1 MSVNRRSILR
11 TTAQLATLTAA
22 GGLLTGCGQEAATG
36 GGAAASEHPAHPSPT
51 PGAPTVLTPNRIPA
65 ATPSAAVSGAPSAES
80 AGASPSAPEQPPLA
94 ANTPAEVISGPSDRP
109 QVALTFHGQG
119 DPRLATALLTAAE
132 QHGAKVTVLVVG
144 SWLDQQPQM
153 ARRILDGGH
162 ELGNH
167 TLNHLD
173 ISSLSADQAYA
184 EIAGCADRIKALTG
198 SIGRW
203 FRPSAAQFA
212 TARVK
217 AQARKAGYE
226 HCLSYGLDPRDY
238 ADPGAEVIQ
247 RRMLGS
253 IKPGSIV
260 ALHMGHQ
267 GTVDALPAVLE
278 ALQQRGLSA
287 VTASQLCS

>member
-1 MSVNRRSILR
+1 MSVDRRRILR

-22 GGLLTGCGQEAATG
+22 GGLLAGCGQEAATG
-36 GGAAASEHPAHPSPT
+36 AGGPHGATPQPAAGTGTTALTPNMIPSATATPSATPSPT
-51 PGAPTVLTPNRIPA
+51 PTP
-65 ATPSAAVSGAPSAES
+65 TPSLTLPVL
-80 AGASPSAPEQPPLA
+80 PPLA
-94 ANTPAEVISGPSDRP
+94 AGTPPEVVNGPANRP

-119 DPRLATALLTAAE
+119 DPKLATALLDAAE

-153 ARRILDGGH
+153 AQRILAGGH

-167 TLNHLD
+167 TQNHLD
-173 ISSLSADQAYA
+173 ISSMSPDQAYA
-184 EIAGCADRIKALTG
+184 EIAGCADRLKALTG

-212 TARVK
+212 TAQIK
-217 AQARKAGYE
+217 EQARKVGYE
-226 HCLSYGLDPRDY
+226 HCLSFNVDPRDY
-238 ADPGAEVIQ
+238 ADPGAEAVQ
-247 RRMLGS
+247 RRILGS
-253 IKPGSIV
+253 VKAGSIV

-267 GTVDALPAVLE
+267 GTVDALPAVLT

>member
-36 GGAAASEHPAHPSPT
+36 GGATGAGHPAHPSPA

-65 ATPSAAVSGAPSAES
+65 ATPSAAVSGSPAA
-80 AGASPSAPEQPPLA
+80 AGASPGPPDQPPLA
-94 ANTPAEVISGPSDRP
+94 AGTPAEVISGPPDRP

-119 DPRLATALLTAAE
+119 DPELATALLTAAE

-153 ARRILDGGH
+153 AKRILDGGH

-173 ISSLSADQAYA
+173 ICSLSADQAYA
-184 EIAGCADRIKALTG
+184 EIAGCADRLKELTG

-226 HCLSYGLDPRDY
+226 HCLSYDLDPRDY

>member
-1 MSVNRRSILR
+1 MSVDRRRILR

-22 GGLLTGCGQEAATG
+22 GGLLTACGQEAATG
-36 GGAAASEHPAHPSPT
+36 AGGPHTAARPTAGTGGGAVALSPNMIPNATGTPTVGPSPT
-51 PGAPTVLTPNRIPA
+51 A
-65 ATPSAAVSGAPSAES
+65 SA
-80 AGASPSAPEQPPLA
+80 SAPALPPLA
-94 ANTPAEVISGPSDRP
+94 AGTPAEVVSGPRDRP

-132 QHGAKVTVLVVG
+132 QHGAKLTVLVVG

-153 ARRILDGGH
+153 AERILSGGH

-167 TLNHLD
+167 TQNHLD
-173 ISSLSADQAYA
+173 ISSMSPDQAFA
-184 EIAGCADRIKALTG
+184 EIADCADRLKKLTG

-212 TARVK
+212 TSQVK
-217 AQARKAGYE
+217 EQARRAGYE
-226 HCLSYGLDPRDY
+226 HCLSFDLDPRDY
-238 ADPGAEVIQ
+238 ADPGAEVVQ
-247 RRMLGS
+247 RRILGS
-253 IKPGSIV
+253 IRPGSIV

-267 GTVDALPAVLE
+267 GTVDALPAVLT